1 MIYPKNFEAKIGFDK
16 VRALLREKC
25 LSPLGVEKVDDMQMM
40 DTASEIGEKLAR
52 VSEMRLLLEEREDFP
67 LTFFF
72 DMRRNVA
79 RLRLEN
85 THLDEQELFDL
96 GRSLGTI
103 HRIKQVLVPET
114 FELGDETHYPHLQ
127 ILAEEVSTF
136 PKVVESIERMLD
148 RHGRMRDGA
157 SAALAK
163 IRKELK
169 AAEGSV
175 SRTLHAILS
184 KAQSEGVI
192 PMDAVPALRDGRLVL
207 PISPSMKRRIP
218 GIVHDESA
226 SGKTAFVEPTE
237 VVEANNRI
245 RELEADERK
254 EVVRILTEFA
264 NVLRPDVRYIVASYS
279 LLAHI
284 DFLRAKLLMSEEWG
298 AQVVDVSDGP
308 LIDWVQVRHP
318 LLEESLKRNGRRIVP
333 LDVSLGEDR
342 ILIISGPNAGG
353 KSVCL
358 ETIGLLQYMLQC
370 GLPVPL
376 RESSRCGVFTDIM
389 LDMGDEQSI
398 ENDLSTYSSH
408 LQNMKWMMRTAT
420 SSSLI
425 LIDEFGAGTE
435 PQIGGAIAESIL
447 TRLWEKGVYAVVTTH
462 YQNLKHFADDHEGVV
477 NGAMLYD
484 RKEMQALFQL
494 QTGRPGSSFAIE
506 IARQIGIPE
515 EVIQMATDIVGQDYI
530 AADKYLQDIVRDKR
544 YWEAKRQS
552 IHQREKD
559 MQKTIDRYETN
570 IEDIEAQR
578 KAIIHRAREQAEEL
592 LKEANRRIENVIKE
606 IREQQAE
613 REATKKIRKELDIF
627 KEELSDIDNTAT
639 DEAIRKKMDQIKA
652 RKERYARRRQEKKTE
667 STKVGPQVKK
677 EKKESEPIVVGD
689 YVKIKGLESV
699 GRVEKT
705 DGKVATII
713 FGDVR
718 TRIVVGN
725 LEHTSD
731 EPKAPQTT
739 KYADL
744 NSVKV
749 SHTTRATI
757 DSHRKAFGTEL
768 DVRGMRG
775 DEAYNAVMHYVDD
788 AILMGATEVRILHG
802 KGDGILRQIIRD
814 YLATVPNVLSFRD
827 EHVQFGGTGI
837 TVVKL

>member
-1 MIYPKNFEAKIGFDK
+1 MIYPKNFEAKIGFDR
-16 VRALLREKC
+16 VRSLLREKC

-72 DMRRNVA
+72 DMRRSVA

-85 THLDEQELFDL
+85 THMDEQELFDL

-103 HRIKQVLVPET
+103 HKIKEILVPES
-114 FELGDETHYPHLQ
+114 FHLGDETHYPHLQ
-127 ILAEEVSTF
+127 MLAEEVSTF
-136 PKVVESIERMLD
+136 PQLVGSIERMLD
-148 RHGRMRDGA
+148 RYGRMRDNA
-157 SAALAK
+157 SPALAK

-169 AAEGSV
+169 GAEGSV
-175 SRTLHAILS
+175 SRTLHAILA
-184 KAQSEGVI
+184 KAQAEGIIATDV
-192 PMDAVPALRDGRLVL
+192 VPTLRDGRLVL

-254 EVVRILTEFA
+254 EVIRILTEFA
-264 NVLRPDVRYIVASYS
+264 NVIRPDVRYIVASYS

-284 DFLRAKLLMSEEWG
+284 DFLRAKLLMAEAYG

-308 LIDWVQVRHP
+308 MIDLVQARHP
-318 LLEESLKRNGRRIVP
+318 LLEESLKKNGRKIVP
-333 LDVSLGEDR
+333 LDISLGDDR
-342 ILIISGPNAGG
+342 MLVISGPNAGG

-370 GLPVPL
+370 GLPIPV
-376 RESSRCGVFTDIM
+376 RENSRCGVFTDIM
-389 LDMGDEQSI
+389 LDMGDDQSI
-398 ENDLSTYSSH
+398 DNDLSTYSSH

-420 SSSLI
+420 GTSLI

-462 YQNLKHFADDHEGVV
+462 YQNLKHFADAHEGVV

-484 RKEMQALFQL
+484 RKEMQPLFQL

-515 EVIQMATDIVGQDYI
+515 EVIQRASDIVGQDYI

-544 YWEAKRQS
+544 YWEAKRQT

-559 MQKTIDRYETN
+559 MQRTIDRYETN

-639 DEAIRKKMDQIKA
+639 DEAISRKMEQIKA

-667 STKVGPQVKK
+667 TSKVRPTVKA
-677 EKKESEPIVVGD
+677 EKKESEPIGVGEH
-689 YVKIKGLESV
+689 VKMKGMESV
-699 GRVEKT
+699 GTVEKT
-705 DGKVATII
+705 DGKVATVI

-718 TRIVVGN
+718 TRVVVDR
-725 LEHTSD
+725 LERTT
-731 EPKAPQTT
+731 KYVKTPQTT
-739 KYADL
+739 KFADL
-744 NSVKV
+744 NSVSV

-757 DSHRKAFGTEL
+757 DSHRKAFGPEL

-775 DEAYNAVMHYVDD
+775 DEAYDAVVHYIDD
-788 AILMGATEVRILHG
+788 AILMGASEVRILHG
-802 KGDGILRQIIRD
+802 KGDGILRQIVRE